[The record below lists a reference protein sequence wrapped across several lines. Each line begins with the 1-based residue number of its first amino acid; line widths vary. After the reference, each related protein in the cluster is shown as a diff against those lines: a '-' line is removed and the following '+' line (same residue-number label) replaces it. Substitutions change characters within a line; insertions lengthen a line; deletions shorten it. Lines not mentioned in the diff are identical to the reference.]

1 VSQRPPDRSN
11 SRSAIRLALTIIGGG
26 ALILG
31 SFLIWLRRLDLTLIQ
46 LNHRIFY
53 KYYLASGSRTV
64 SIPHSKFLTSAGILM
79 ILLGVIAIAGLAL
92 RNGWLTVAAGLVAII
107 AVVLFV
113 IVAKGAPVHPQPRLR
128 KDIGIGVLVSF
139 IGGVVAI
146 AGGVVDSMLRRGD

>member
-1 VSQRPPDRSN
+1 MSERPSDRVS
-11 SRSAIRLALTIIGGG
+11 SRSALRLALTIIGGG
-26 ALILG
+26 AMILG
-31 SFLIWLRRLDLTLIQ
+31 SFLIWLRRLDLTLVQ

-53 KYYLASGSRTV
+53 KYYLVTTSRLIV
-64 SIPHSKFLTSAGILM
+64 LPHSKFLTSAGILM

-92 RNGWLTVAAGLVAII
+92 HNGWLTVAAGLLAVI

-128 KDIGIGVLVSF
+128 KDIGIGVVVSL

-146 AGGVVDSMLRRGD
+146 AGGVVDSVLRRGD